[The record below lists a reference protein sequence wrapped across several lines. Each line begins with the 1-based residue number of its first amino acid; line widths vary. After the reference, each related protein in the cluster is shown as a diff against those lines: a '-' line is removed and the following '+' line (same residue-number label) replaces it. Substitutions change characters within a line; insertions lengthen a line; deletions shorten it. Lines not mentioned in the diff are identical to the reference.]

1 MMKKGEFRIAI
12 VILTVIFTVA
22 ILFGGYSAYKVYAI
36 EKPVKAQLSSLQS
49 VSHVTVDKEKKTYGI
64 SMKLES
70 VDNLQSVYNHIE
82 KVLNQRFAEDAYDL
96 QIIDNRNEKLDDF
109 YAKLQPVI
117 QQAAAQSEFVWL
129 DEQLSKKGSEMQLV
143 YDLWVDE
150 QRIYIQIHD
159 GEHYLYVIINR
170 SDINSNSITR

>member
-82 KVLNQRFAEDAYDL
+82 K
-96 QIIDNRNEKLDDF
+96 
-109 YAKLQPVI
+109 
-117 QQAAAQSEFVWL
+117 
-129 DEQLSKKGSEMQLV
+129 
-143 YDLWVDE
+143 
-150 QRIYIQIHD
+150 
-159 GEHYLYVIINR
+159 
-170 SDINSNSITR
+170 SIESAVC